1 MRILDRLIDTRPLR
15 SSRPFRRL
23 WIGTT
28 ASSFGGQMTMVAVLF
43 QVWEITGSPLL
54 VGAIG
59 VAQAVP
65 LVVLGSL
72 GGSLAD
78 AVDRRLLVLFTTV
91 GSIAA
96 AVLLAT
102 QAVLGLNSLPLVL
115 GLVASSA
122 ALAAMSSPARRTF
135 VPRLLPSEQVPA

>member
-54 VGAIG
+54 VGASSALYLPHFRSGRRGWI
-59 VAQAVP
+59 VFNASVFA
-65 LVVLGSL
+65 
-72 GGSLAD
+72 LAY
-78 AVDRRLLVLFTTV
+78 V
-91 GSIAA
+91 AA
-96 AVLLAT
+96 AYVVFVALIVAYVAIMAAKLARIER
-102 QAVLGLNSLPLVL
+102 
-115 GLVASSA
+115 
-122 ALAAMSSPARRTF
+122 ALEDYDSNRDEPTR
-135 VPRLLPSEQVPA
+135 